1 MRMFVL
7 GLVVAGLFVA
17 AIVSFLKGAY
27 VSGVAFLAG
36 AATLGWRL
44 FQGDRSASFND
55 ADAVMD
61 FVKNPAGAIAGE
73 FWDRVT
79 QFADERNDDGQR
91 ERARGTVDKAG
102 EDESSFDADAAIA
115 RYLANRP
122 AQAELPDPAPLRSA
136 GGFGR
141 KGL

>member
-1 MRMFVL
+1 MRFFVL
-7 GLVVAGLFVA
+7 GLVVVGLVVA
-17 AIVSFLKGAY
+17 AGFAFMKGSY
-27 VSGVAFLAG
+27 VSGIAFLAG
-36 AATLGWRL
+36 AGTLGWRL

-73 FWDRVT
+73 FWDRAT
-79 QFADERNDDGQR
+79 QFADDR
-91 ERARGTVDKAG
+91 ETDARRKLARA
-102 EDESSFDADAAIA
+102 ESKQAVAETGFDADAAIE

-122 AQAELPDPAPLRSA
+122 AEAAPPDPAPLRA
-136 GGFGR
+136 GGGFGR